1 MKATKRESIT
11 LERKTFVLAIKN
23 VKRQWGQLSKEL
35 RYFPTVFFYALIIAI
50 LYLLASPDV
59 QAPYECTEE
68 LNQKNRM
75 VEDLIMESQ
84 RNVCPPPVLPK
95 GGVG

>member
-1 MKATKRESIT
+1 MKASKRESIT
-11 LERKTFVLAIKN
+11 LERKTFVWATRQL
-23 VKRQWGQLSKEL
+23 KRQSWQLSREL
-35 RYFPTVFFYALIIAI
+35 RYIPTLFFYIIILSI

-75 VEDLIMESQ
+75 VEDLIMEKKAI
-84 RNVCPPPVLPK
+84 CPPLILPK